1 MLAWRTK
8 GKGEL
13 RFISLLFRKPQGGER
28 TSVGGRN
35 GVSSRKESLTQK
47 YRVVHCTEDI
57 RHFSPFDCDS
67 RKYLIHCLQ
76 YALVPR
82 ANRAFLFHRRRP
94 CSIVPLAG
102 GASYSDI
109 KLASCSVVHT
119 IHNSGERMLPVTY
132 KGGRKGR
139 PPALHHFSL
148 MAQIFGPCGNR
159 KACRPP
165 HPTSELVHLVGPGY
179 LRLSSL
185 MHIARGKNVVHGEVT
200 ESRRGG
206 RDD

>member
-47 YRVVHCTEDI
+47 YRVVHCTVDI

-82 ANRAFLFHRRRP
+82 ANRAFLFHRRHP

-119 IHNSGERMLPVTY
+119 IHNSGERMLPATY

-159 KACRPP
+159 KAGRRIRRPSWFTWLALAISAFP
-165 HPTSELVHLVGPGY
+165 PLCILHGAKMLCT
-179 LRLSSL
+179 
-185 MHIARGKNVVHGEVT
+185 GK
-200 ESRRGG
+200 
-206 RDD
+206 